1 MSGKEWSIDRAR
13 EVYGIRRRDLQFLDI
28 DENGFLLLRIGDHS
42 ISFADIIRR
51 IHSKNSD
58 MDGYTTSFTLRV
70 PQLITSQMDR
80 LKSAFEKA
88 RSELD
93 YSGGFFAV
101 YPVKVNQRKD
111 CVTVVVGSDPAYG
124 LEAGTKAELLL
135 IKRVIGDA
143 KQRRIICNGAKD
155 PEYLDM
161 IHEMQEDGFHMAV
174 SVESVHEARL
184 IVERFEPE
192 MTELVLRLK
201 PYISVEGHWS
211 HSSGR
216 DSKFGLSIHDLF
228 SVIDLFEESGFVGCI
243 STILAHAGSQIE
255 DVTSF
260 GRLGEYMTRVY
271 VELLNMGLKN
281 LKIIDFGG
289 GLAIDYNSSNRPD
302 YMEEYARQLIQ
313 GIQRSLASDSTQ
325 KPPPDILVESGRGVT
340 ALGSMIVVEALEVR
354 SVFPKTG
361 KYKSEDIL
369 LARKEWMKRISE
381 TSSVKELASVWNEFH
396 STYTVPGRE
405 LRRTLDNE
413 MIVGELESAARE
425 HIAKKLVPKG
435 ESSFDSFDL
444 FRSFWFPEHIVVGN
458 FSVFNAIGDYVL
470 VDQHFPIIP
479 HASLDVRP
487 ETTVRLVD
495 ITCDSDGEFSQFHR
509 PQTNTIW
516 FTRDNRPMTMTK
528 AELGK
533 GIPVG
538 SLENLHG
545 SFFVIAL
552 TGAYQDVIEMNH
564 NLLGD
569 LPDVEVRVTEEG
581 QWIVTWV
588 EGAERMDAILEEVGY
603 KDIDTR
609 DDPYMTGSR

>member
-1 MSGKEWSIDRAR
+1 MLE
-13 EVYGIRRRDLQFLDI
+13 
-28 DENGFLLLRIGDHS
+28 
-42 ISFADIIRR
+42 
-51 IHSKNSD
+51 
-58 MDGYTTSFTLRV
+58 GYTTSFTLRV
-70 PQLITSQMDR
+70 LQLITSQMDR
-80 LKSAFEKA
+80 LKSAFDKA

-93 YSGGFFAV
+93 YPGRFLAV
-101 YPVKVNQRKD
+101 YPVKVNQRRD
-111 CVTVVVGSDPAYG
+111 CVTTVVGSDPAYG

-161 IHEMQEDGFHMAV
+161 IHEMQKDGFHMAI
-174 SVESVHEARL
+174 SVESVHEAKL
-184 IVERFEPE
+184 IAESFGPVK
-192 MTELVLRLK
+192 TELVLRLK

-228 SVIDLFEESGFVGCI
+228 RVVELFKSSGFEGCI
-243 STILAHAGSQIE
+243 TTILAHAGSQIE

-271 VELLNMGLKN
+271 VELLDMGLPN

-289 GLAIDYNSSNRPD
+289 GLAIDYDSSNRED

-313 GIQRSLASDSTQ
+313 GIQRGLSVESSQREA
-325 KPPPDILVESGRGVT
+325 PDILVESGRGIT

-354 SVFPKTG
+354 SVFPEPEEYT
-361 KYKSEDIL
+361 SEQL
-369 LARKEWMKRISE
+369 RTARKEWLSRISK
-381 TSSVKELASVWNEFH
+381 TGNVKDLVALWNEFH
-396 STYTVPGRE
+396 SIYTVPGTD
-405 LRRTLDNE
+405 LRRTLENE
-413 MIVGELESAARE
+413 MMVGELESAVRR
-425 HIAKKLVPKG
+425 HIAGSLVPKG
-435 ESSFDSFDL
+435 ETEFGSNDVL
-444 FRSFWFPEHIVVGN
+444 RSFWYPEHIVVGN

-509 PQTNTIW
+509 PRTERIW
-516 FTRDNRPMTMTK
+516 FTKDNRPMTMTK
-528 AELGK
+528 SEKGK
-533 GIPVG
+533 GVPIG
-538 SLENLHG
+538 SFSNLHG

-569 LPDVEVRVTEEG
+569 LPDIEVSVSEEG
-581 QWIVTWV
+581 EWSITWV
-588 EGAERMDAILEEVGY
+588 EGAERMDQILEEVGY
-603 KDIDTR
+603 KDMDAK
-609 DDPYMTGSR
+609 DDPYMSGRR